1 VLTEEDLEFNR
12 VAPDLGCALAYR
24 GVAVRTR
31 DTGARFETTP
41 FGFADHVPLTVNV
54 SRSGRRRVVHIGGEL
69 DVASRHLVR
78 DACAAGRRKSVV
90 VEMADMTFMDCSGYG
105 ALVAA
110 RRILQQHGGS
120 LTLRNPAG
128 QPAEFLTMLTRLEAR
143 N

>member
-1 VLTEEDLEFNR
+1 
-12 VAPDLGCALAYR
+12 
-24 GVAVRTR
+24 VRTG
-31 DTGARFETTP
+31 DVHARFGIQPSNQIDALP
-41 FGFADHVPLTVNV
+41 FTVSV
-54 SRSGRRRVVHIGGEL
+54 SRAGWRRVVHIGGEL

-78 DACAAGRRKSVV
+78 QACALGRRKAVV

-110 RRILQQHGGS
+110 RRSLQEHGGS

-128 QPAEFLTMLTRLEAR
+128 QPAEFLNMLTRLESR